1 MYSYHT
7 ETASLLKDCGGDPS
21 INTKVIYIYNGV
33 ILCLTLLDITF
44 IQWYHFLYVQKR
56 PLHWAAEND
65 KIALVEMLILAGE
78 DPSIVD
84 QVCVM

>member
-44 IQWYHFLYVQKR
+44 IQ
-56 PLHWAAEND
+56 
-65 KIALVEMLILAGE
+65 
-78 DPSIVD
+78 
-84 QVCVM
+84 